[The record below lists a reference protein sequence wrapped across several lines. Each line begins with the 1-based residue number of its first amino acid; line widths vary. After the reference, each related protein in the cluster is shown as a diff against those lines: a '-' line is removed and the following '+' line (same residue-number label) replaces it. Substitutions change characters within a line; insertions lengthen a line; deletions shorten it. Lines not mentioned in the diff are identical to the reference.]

1 MPIFIAALL
10 GGLAT
15 AVGSLVGRVLIAL
28 GITYVSYSGLNVL
41 LDGIKADIFAN
52 LGGLS
57 GQVLGIVGVLQI
69 DTAINITFS
78 AIAARMVIAGL
89 TSGVITRR
97 VIK

>member
-10 GGLAT
+10 GGFAT
-15 AVGSLVGRVLIAL
+15 AIGSLVGRVLIAL
-28 GITYVSYSGLNVL
+28 GITYVSYQGLDVL
-41 LDGIKADIFAN
+41 LTGIKGDIFSN

-57 GQVLGIVGVLQI
+57 GQVLGIVGVLQV
-69 DTAINITFS
+69 DTAINIIFS
-78 AIAARMVIAGL
+78 AIAARMVVAGL